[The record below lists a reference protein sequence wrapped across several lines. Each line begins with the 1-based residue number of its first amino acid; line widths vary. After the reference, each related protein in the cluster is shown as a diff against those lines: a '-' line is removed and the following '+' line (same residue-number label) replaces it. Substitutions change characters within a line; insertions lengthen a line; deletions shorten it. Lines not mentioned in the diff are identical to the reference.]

1 MISLSPV
8 DSLLAACLVLLV
20 GRLLTSRIGFLA
32 RYSIP
37 DPVVGGLLFAI
48 GVFVLTNWVG
58 IDVQMDT
65 EIRSVFLLIFF
76 SCVGLTANLRLLK
89 RGGPRLIV
97 FLIALLPFLFLQNM
111 VGVGMAWLLDMHPL
125 MGLLA
130 GSITLVGGHGT
141 GAAYAATFADS
152 NNIQDVMALAM
163 MAATIGLV
171 MGGVVGGPVAEWLMR
186 RHNIKTPLSTDGSG
200 PHTGAPA
207 AASSAVSDP
216 VLADGTTPAGLDSAA
231 QVQTPAHAV
240 PTSAAG
246 APAVSRQSVA
256 APVQEGV
263 PATTAPVH
271 PEVQDMQTPLDSSSF
286 IGSLASIFVCLA
298 VGQMLAV
305 YFADLPMSIPD
316 FLWCLMTGVLI
327 RNVGPLINVEP
338 DDQTSDLLGTIAL
351 SLFLAL
357 SMMTIDLASAMQ
369 LAGPLAIIL
378 AVQTVVCI
386 VFAGWAVFRIVRR
399 DYEAA
404 VISGAFC
411 GFTLGSTA
419 TAIANMQAISRRHG
433 HAPEAFI
440 VVPITGAFLVDVM
453 NVMVLTFFISLPFIG
468 GF

>member
-20 GRLLTSRIGFLA
+20 GRLLTSRIDFLA

-48 GVFVLTNWVG
+48 GVFVLTNWMG
-58 IDVQMDT
+58 IKIQMDT
-65 EIRSVFLLIFF
+65 DIRSVFLLIFF

-97 FLIALLPFLFLQNM
+97 FLLALFPFLILQNM
-111 VGVGMAWLLDMHPL
+111 VGVGMAWVLDMHPL

-130 GSITLVGGHGT
+130 GSISLVGGHGT
-141 GAAYAATFADS
+141 GAAYAATFAES

-171 MGGVVGGPVAEWLMR
+171 MGGVVGGPVAEWLIR
-186 RHNIKTPLSTDGSG
+186 RHKLATPTDAVA
-200 PHTGAPA
+200 APA
-207 AASSAVSDP
+207 RASHGTTDVAGTP
-216 VLADGTTPAGLDSAA
+216 APILADGTTPAGLDSAT
-231 QVQTPAHAV
+231 QD
-240 PTSAAG
+240 S
-246 APAVSRQSVA
+246 
-256 APVQEGV
+256 V
-263 PATTAPVH
+263 PAQRDAAVGDAASSGAAAT
-271 PEVQDMQTPLDSSSF
+271 QTRMDSSTF
-286 IGSLASIFVCLA
+286 MGSLASIFVCLA

-316 FLWCLMTGVLI
+316 FLWCLMTGVFI
-327 RNVGPLINVEP
+327 RNVGPLIRVEP
-338 DDQTSDLLGTIAL
+338 DDRTSDFIGTIAL

-357 SMMTIDLASAMQ
+357 SMMTIDLASAMK
-369 LAGPLAIIL
+369 LAGPLALIL

-386 VFAGWAVFRIVRR
+386 LFAAWAVFRIVRK

-411 GFTLGSTA
+411 GFCLGSTA
-419 TAIANMQAISRRHG
+419 TAIANMQAIARRHG